1 MMYRFPIFV
10 LFIGYDEFESL
21 YPDTKPDISNS
32 SLIVHHLHEYWYFS
46 LVFKLLKYVYVFY
59 ICSFHRL

>member
-10 LFIGYDEFESL
+10 LFISYDENESL
-21 YPDTKPDISNS
+21 YPDTKPEICNS
-32 SLIVHHLHEYWYFS
+32 SLIVRHLHEYRYFS